1 MNFRLRRALLLSLV
15 ALGCPVQSAP
25 PATLESLQQQV
36 EELKVV
42 QGQLVEEIQELKRL
56 VQESN
61 PIHPVAAIP
70 EAPAVISQNIRG
82 EPFRGSSEARVAILE
97 YSDFN
102 CSFCNRFATNVY
114 PHLERDFIRT
124 GKVKYLF
131 RDLPDKL
138 DPDSLIKAQA
148 ARCAGEQDRFWEAHD
163 HFFTDPTPLL
173 KNPGATEQ
181 FARAL
186 HLDVGK
192 VQQCLQSGRYA
203 GPIARVAADAKR
215 FGLHGTPSFLIGR
228 LSENGEVIWAT
239 KIVHGADSYGDFRAN
254 LTEFFP
260 AVPAP
265 APASK

>member
-1 MNFRLRRALLLSLV
+1 MNLRLHRALLLALV
-15 ALGCPVQSAP
+15 AWVCPVQSAP

-56 VQESN
+56 VQELN

-70 EAPAVISQNIRG
+70 EAPPVISQNIRG
-82 EPFRGSSEARVAILE
+82 EPFRGSAEARVAILE

-114 PHLERDFIRT
+114 PQLERDYIRT

-138 DPDSLIKAQA
+138 DPDSLVKAQA

-163 HFFTDPTPLL
+163 RFFANPAPLL
-173 KNPGATEQ
+173 KNSGATEQ
-181 FARAL
+181 FAQAL
-186 HLDVGK
+186 HLDVEK

-203 GPIARVAADAKR
+203 GPIARITADAKR

-239 KIVHGADSYGDFRAN
+239 KIVHGADTYEDFRAN

-260 AVPAP
+260 STPGPGPAP
-265 APASK
+265 K